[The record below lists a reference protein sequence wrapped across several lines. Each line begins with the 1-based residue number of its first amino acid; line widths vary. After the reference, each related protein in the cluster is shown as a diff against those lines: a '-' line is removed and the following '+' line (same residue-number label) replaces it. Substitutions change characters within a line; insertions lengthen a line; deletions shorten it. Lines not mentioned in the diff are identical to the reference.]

1 MAGEVEKMW
10 RTRGCHDAKKDE
22 QVVGGVIF
30 KPLLGIFLWSVIRP
44 EILGVDCSENKL
56 GKSYM
61 LYTLAFVH

>member
-10 RTRGCHDAKKDE
+10 RTRGCQDAKKDE

-30 KPLLGIFLWSVIRP
+30 KPLLGIFSWSVIRP

-56 GKSYM
+56 
-61 LYTLAFVH
+61 